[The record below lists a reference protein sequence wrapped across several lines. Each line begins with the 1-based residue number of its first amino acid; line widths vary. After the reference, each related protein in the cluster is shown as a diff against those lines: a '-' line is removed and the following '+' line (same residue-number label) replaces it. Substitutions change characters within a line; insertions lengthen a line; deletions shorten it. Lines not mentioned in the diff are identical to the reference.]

1 MKQGLELRKNVES
14 LELKFRPI
22 NASALCGECDIRF
35 GDFLEA
41 IRAAEYLDIQ
51 LPLSKK
57 DETLSLTSF
66 IREEFQK
73 GAVKIEPLV
82 IKSSTF
88 KDGVKLQKIEAKMEF
103 TTPYNG
109 LVKNEIRETFLGC
122 SFTFFVK
129 NGVVDQ
135 IDFTDLKHHIF
146 PNHND
151 GGYELHIVDYIDSMQ
166 RISARSEELLQN
178 PNCDKELMDQFLKIN
193 NDFWDAIHFVLQK
206 IVETQPVP
214 KIGKEVSLSKSGL
227 PVFMVGGGATTHNG
241 SFTIVLNRKKEL
253 KNALFFTRKGNRCC
267 ENQAGVILNK
277 GDIIFSC
284 SFALKDVEEDRIDE
298 AWNSGEIITNAWQVV
313 DGLIYKG
320 DKGGNFVE
328 VDQVNVPFA
337 SWNEIPKAIWKDA
350 SDYHNKEGYSFAA
363 PVKNKN

>member
-1 MKQGLELRKNVES
+1 MTQGLDLAKNVEW
-14 LELKFRPI
+14 LELKFRPA
-22 NASALCGECDIRF
+22 NASALCKECGDIRF
-35 GDFLEA
+35 GTFLEA
-41 IRAAEYLDIQ
+41 MKAAEYLDIQ

-66 IREEFQK
+66 IKEEFQK

-88 KDGVKLQKIEAKMEF
+88 KDEVKLQKIEAKMEF

-109 LVKNEIRETFLGC
+109 LVKNCIRETFLRC
-122 SFTFFVK
+122 SFGFFVK
-129 NGVVDQ
+129 NGMVDK
-135 IDFTDLKHHIF
+135 IESIYLKHHVT
-146 PNHND
+146 PLND
-151 GGYELHIVDYIDSMQ
+151 GGYELHVANDISSME
-166 RISARSEELLQN
+166 IIAVKASELLQN
-178 PNCDKELMDQFLKIN
+178 PNCDKELMNQFLKIN
-193 NDFWDAIHFVLQK
+193 NDFWDAIRFILQK

-241 SFTIVLNRKKEL
+241 SFTIVLNRKREL

-284 SFALKDVEEDRIDE
+284 SFALKDVEEDRIDA
-298 AWNSGEIITNAWQVV
+298 AWNSGEIIVNAWQVV
-313 DGLIYKG
+313 DGSIYKG

-337 SWNEIPKAIWKDA
+337 SWREIPKAIWEDA

-363 PVKNKN
+363 PVKNKK

>member
-1 MKQGLELRKNVES
+1 M
-14 LELKFRPI
+14 
-22 NASALCGECDIRF
+22 
-35 GDFLEA
+35 
-41 IRAAEYLDIQ
+41 
-51 LPLSKK
+51 
-57 DETLSLTSF
+57 
-66 IREEFQK
+66 
-73 GAVKIEPLV
+73 
-82 IKSSTF
+82 
-88 KDGVKLQKIEAKMEF
+88 KLQKIEAKMEF

-109 LVKNEIRETFLGC
+109 LVKGCIRETFLGC
-122 SFTFFVK
+122 SFGFFVK
-129 NGVVDQ
+129 NGVIDK
-135 IDFTDLKHHIF
+135 IDFIYLKHHVT
-146 PNHND
+146 PNHDD
-151 GGYELHIVDYIDSMQ
+151 GGYQLHIADDINSME
-166 RISARSEELLQN
+166 RIAVKAEELLQN

-206 IVETQPVP
+206 TIETQPVP

-241 SFTIVLNRKKEL
+241 SFTIVINRKKEL

-277 GDIIFSC
+277 GDIVFSC
-284 SFALKDVEEDRIDE
+284 SFALKDVKEDRIDE
-298 AWNSGEIITNAWQVV
+298 AWASGEIITNAWQVV
-313 DGLIYKG
+313 DGSIYKG
-320 DKGGNFVE
+320 NKGGNFVE